1 MVQEDTFF
9 NVPKGRLKVRV
20 FENGWGE
27 LIHYEREDSSG
38 PKESRY
44 LTYPTNDPA
53 TLKEALSNALGVRAV
68 IRKKRAVY
76 YCGQT
81 RIHFDQV
88 EGLGMF
94 VELEIVLKP
103 GENVAHGVVIAETLM
118 AKLQIEKDDL
128 VPTAYVDLVS
138 PVLNERKHL
147 QTS

>member
-1 MVQEDTFF
+1 
-9 NVPKGRLKVRV
+9 
-20 FENGWGE
+20 
-27 LIHYEREDSSG
+27 
-38 PKESRY
+38 
-44 LTYPTNDPA
+44 
-53 TLKEALSNALGVRAV
+53 
-68 IRKKRAVY
+68 
-76 YCGQT
+76 
-81 RIHFDQV
+81 
-88 EGLGMF
+88 MF